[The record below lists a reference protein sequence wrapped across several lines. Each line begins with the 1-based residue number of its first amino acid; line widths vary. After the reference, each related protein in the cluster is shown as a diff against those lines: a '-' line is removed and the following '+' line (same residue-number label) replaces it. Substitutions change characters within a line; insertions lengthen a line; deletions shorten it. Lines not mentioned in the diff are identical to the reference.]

1 MCKATTHREGVSTQ
15 CQLKEG
21 DKPLLGV
28 PLICEVIE
36 EGGKKGYRV
45 TGQGSYLHLVPEIFA
60 SPFVVSPTGFSR
72 KWHSLYGS
80 ESKALLVT

>member
-36 EGGKKGYRV
+36 EGGKKGFRV

-60 SPFVVSPTGFSR
+60 SPFVVSPTGF
-72 KWHSLYGS
+72 
-80 ESKALLVT
+80 EPVLLP